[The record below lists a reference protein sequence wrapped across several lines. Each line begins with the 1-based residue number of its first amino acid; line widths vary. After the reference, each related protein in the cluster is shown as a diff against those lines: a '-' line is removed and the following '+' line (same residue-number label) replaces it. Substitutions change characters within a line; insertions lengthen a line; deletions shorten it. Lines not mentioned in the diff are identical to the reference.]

1 MNGQNNF
8 GDKNGQFGMGR
19 SNNNNAYLGGYNL
32 DGTSKGGQV
41 NNFKPSWMLGKFDQI
56 HAGQDLSEVVDEGPS
71 AEELIYMEEMD
82 EEYFERFDSRG
93 HKMRLRRAKVDNPLM
108 ERLEKSYA
116 CVNFDPNSLI
126 TQKDLKARAT
136 SIVYSKYKQI
146 KREVA
151 RKEQQRRLNWFRS
164 IVIAKKFSKQLLIRA
179 KKNLNQK
186 KVEERRKAE
195 QKQLQTSSSGQQ
207 NNNQLSAEKDKN

>member
-1 MNGQNNF
+1 MDEMN
-8 GDKNGQFGMGR
+8 
-19 SNNNNAYLGGYNL
+19 
-32 DGTSKGGQV
+32 
-41 NNFKPSWMLGKFDQI
+41 
-56 HAGQDLSEVVDEGPS
+56 
-71 AEELIYMEEMD
+71 

-93 HKMRLRRAKVDNPLM
+93 HKMRLRRGKIDNPLM

-116 CVNFDPNSLI
+116 CVNFEPGSLI
-126 TQKDLKARAT
+126 TQKDLKVRAT

-179 KKNLNQK
+179 KKNLN
-186 KVEERRKAE
+186 
-195 QKQLQTSSSGQQ
+195 
-207 NNNQLSAEKDKN
+207 